1 MTLANP
7 VARQAYQR
15 EYHATH
21 REEAWARNLIV
32 ARVPLST
39 QIGGHVP
46 KYMITVTLTDYDTGP
61 EVEIEEA
68 QKRVIAEFQAEYPG
82 AAVDVT
88 IEPVSCDC

>member
-1 MTLANP
+1 M
-7 VARQAYQR
+7 
-15 EYHATH
+15 
-21 REEAWARNLIV
+21 
-32 ARVPLST
+32 
-39 QIGGHVP
+39 P